1 VTSAS
6 SAPRGST
13 RVVGVIGDP
22 VTHSRSPAIHN
33 AAFAALGLDWV
44 YVAFP
49 VAAGHGRDAVA
60 AVRALGIAGI
70 NVTMPHKSDVAAN
83 CDALTPA
90 AAALGSVNTVTN
102 RDGHL
107 LGDSTDGPGL
117 VAALREHGVEPTGRR
132 VLVLGA
138 GGAAR
143 AIVDALGRAGAVV
156 TVAARRADAGERAA
170 ALAPGAAVVG
180 FGDDLTRVVAG
191 VDVIVNATPI
201 GMQGEPPPFD
211 PSVLTVDQFVYDTVY
226 HPSATPLLA
235 GATDRGIP
243 CAGGLSML
251 VHQAALA
258 FTLWTG
264 EAAPLAVMSAAAGAD
279 TAS

>member
-1 VTSAS
+1 VTSAPS
-6 SAPRGST
+6 TPRGST

-60 AVRALGIAGI
+60 AVRTLGIAGI
-70 NVTMPHKSDVAAN
+70 NVTMPHKSDVAAT
-83 CDALTPA
+83 CDELTPA

-102 RDGHL
+102 RAGHL
-107 LGDSTDGPGL
+107 LGDSTDGPGF
-117 VAALREHGVEPTGRR
+117 VAALRGHGVDPTGRR

-156 TVAARRADAGERAA
+156 TVAARRPDAGERAA
-170 ALAPGAAVVG
+170 ALAPGATAVG
-180 FGDDLTRVVAG
+180 FDDLTRVVGG
-191 VDVIVNATPI
+191 VDVVVNATPI
-201 GMQGEPPPFD
+201 GMGGEAPPFD
-211 PSVLTVDQFVYDTVY
+211 PGVLTADQFVYDTVY
-226 HPSATPLLA
+226 HPSPTPLLA
-235 GATDRGIP
+235 DAVARGIP

>member
-1 VTSAS
+1 MTSGPT
-6 SAPRGST
+6 APRGST

-49 VAAGHGRDAVA
+49 VAAGRGTEAVA
-60 AVRALGIAGI
+60 AVRTLGLAGLS
-70 NVTMPHKSDVAAN
+70 VTMPHKSDVAAT
-83 CDALTPA
+83 CDELTPA
-90 AAALGSVNTVTN
+90 AAALGSVNTVVN
-102 RDGHL
+102 RDGHV

-117 VAALREHGVEPTGRR
+117 VAALREHGVDPAGCRA
-132 VLVLGA
+132 LVLGA

-143 AIVDALGRAGAVV
+143 AIVDALGRAGARV
-156 TVAARRADAGERAA
+156 TVAARRADAGSRAA
-170 ALAPGAAVVG
+170 ALAPGAAAVDFAGLDTAVAAA
-180 FGDDLTRVVAG
+180 DLV
-191 VDVIVNATPI
+191 VNATPI

-211 PSVLTVDQFVYDTVY
+211 PGVLTPAQFVYDTVY
-226 HPSATPLLA
+226 HPSPTPLLA
-235 GATDRGIP
+235 AATARGIP
-243 CAGGLSML
+243 AAGGLSML

-264 EAAPLAVMSAAAGAD
+264 EPAPLAVMSAAAAAD
-279 TAS
+279 TPS